1 MEHDNIYVLRK
12 GEIRNTMEID
22 ERIISKAI
30 VERFY
35 HKLMDHLEVDVA
47 IVGGGPAGL
56 VAGYY
61 LARAGRKI
69 ALYERKLSV
78 GGGMWGG
85 GMMFNEIVVQETAL
99 DILDEFGVRHCEYE
113 RGHHTA
119 DSVEAISTLI
129 SRAVQAG
136 VSIFN
141 CISVEDVLMRPDRV
155 VGVVLNWSAV
165 QIAGL
170 HVDPLAVR
178 ARFVVDASG
187 HATEV
192 VKVVQNKVPGRLAT
206 PSGKIE
212 GEKSMW
218 SEEAETLTLENTREI
233 FPGLFVAGM
242 SANATF
248 GGPRMGP
255 IFGGMLLSG
264 RKVADLLLAAMSAPS
279 DQAKPQNNGMEPT
292 R

>member
-1 MEHDNIYVLRK
+1 
-12 GEIRNTMEID
+12 MEID

-35 HKLMDHLEVDVA
+35 RKLLDHLEVDVA

-85 GMMFNEIVVQETAL
+85 GMMFNEIVVQESAL
-99 DILDEFGVRHCEYE
+99 GILDELGVRHRAYD
-113 RGHHTA
+113 GGYHTA
-119 DSVEAISTLI
+119 DSVEAIATLI

-136 VSIFN
+136 VSVFN
-141 CISVEDVLMRPDRV
+141 CISVEDVLMRPERV

-165 QIAGL
+165 ELAGL

-178 ARFVVDASG
+178 ARYVVDASG

-192 VKVVQNKVPGRLAT
+192 VKVVQQKVP
-206 PSGKIE
+206 
-212 GEKSMW
+212 
-218 SEEAETLTLENTREI
+218 
-233 FPGLFVAGM
+233 
-242 SANATF
+242 
-248 GGPRMGP
+248 
-255 IFGGMLLSG
+255 
-264 RKVADLLLAAMSAPS
+264 
-279 DQAKPQNNGMEPT
+279 
-292 R
+292 